1 MSNDAGDPA
10 PRTVALSGSTGLIG
24 STLAASLRGD
34 GHEVRPLV
42 RGAARAGEIG
52 WDPSSGKLDAAAL
65 EGVSAVVHLAGEP
78 VGERWSEEKKKRI
91 RSSRVGGT
99 TLLARTIAAM
109 ARPPRV
115 LVSASAVGYYG
126 DRGDEILTEQSGRG
140 NDFLAEVVSEWEA
153 GVAAAEE
160 AGIRTVRLRMGVVL
174 SRSGGALARLLTPFQ
189 LGAGGRIGDG
199 RQWMSWISLT
209 DAVGVF
215 RFVMDRSELRGVYN
229 SVAPAPVTNAG
240 FTRALGRVL
249 GRPTFFP
256 VPAAALRLAFGEMAD
271 ATLLVSQRAEPTR
284 LRDAGYTF
292 QHATLEEALRA
303 ELAR

>member
-1 MSNDAGDPA
+1 MNEAEGGT
-10 PRTVALSGSTGLIG
+10 PRVVAITGASGMIG
-24 STLAASLRGD
+24 SALAASLRRD
-34 GHEVRPLV
+34 GREVRPVV
-42 RGAARAGEIG
+42 RGRPAAGEIG
-52 WDPSSGKLDAAAL
+52 WDPAKGTVDAAAL
-65 EGVSAVVHLAGEP
+65 EGVDAVVHLAGEP
-78 VGERWSEEKKKRI
+78 IGERWNADKKKRI
-91 RSSRVGGT
+91 MESRRQGT
-99 TLLARTIAAM
+99 RTIARAVAAM
-109 ARPPRV
+109 QRPPSV
-115 LVSASAVGYYG
+115 LVSASGVGYYG